1 MYFGHG
7 DSLSA
12 ASAQMKKKMNIMQNF
27 KDDGIWVGSDRSC
40 NEMAPADA
48 FSIEHPSL
56 PGDIYW
62 CLTDSHHCY
71 GGWMVTTTMP
81 QRRIFPLFAVN
92 RSSLCENFSDY
103 HFNGIGYAH
112 VLQNVFSGMILM

>member
-56 PGDIYW
+56 PGDIY
-62 CLTDSHHCY
+62 
-71 GGWMVTTTMP
+71 
-81 QRRIFPLFAVN
+81 
-92 RSSLCENFSDY
+92 
-103 HFNGIGYAH
+103 
-112 VLQNVFSGMILM
+112 